1 MNSWDDVRSYA
12 VTLICGIL
20 IGWLFGWIHAHGTVA
35 SECKKLGS
43 FYVGEVV
50 FECAKVE
57 KKEGGK

>member
-1 MNSWDDVRSYA
+1 MSSWDDVRSYA
-12 VTLICGIL
+12 TTLICGIL
-20 IGWLFGWIHAHGTVA
+20 IGWLFGWTHAHGTVA

-50 FECAKVE
+50 FECKKVE